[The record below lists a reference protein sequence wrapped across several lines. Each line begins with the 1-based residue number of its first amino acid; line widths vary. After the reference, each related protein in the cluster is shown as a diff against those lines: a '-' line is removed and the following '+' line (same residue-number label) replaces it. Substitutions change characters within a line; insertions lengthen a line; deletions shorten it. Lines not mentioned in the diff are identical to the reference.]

1 MPVILLYL
9 TFFLTGFIFPLEK
22 SYKAHDLRRFFF
34 EAASNKNTCEALVN
48 HLSKYQGP
56 DPVVYG
62 YKAATQ
68 ALMADHAW
76 SPYYKIKY
84 VRNAAQLFAE
94 VIKKSPNVAEV
105 RFLRYSMEYYIPR
118 YLNMSGHL
126 QEDRSVI
133 LKSLFRYPQSDLD
146 PEIFQ
151 RIKDFLMK
159 NAAHLTESERKQLVN
174 IKA

>member
-1 MPVILLYL
+1 VPVFLLSL
-9 TFFLTGFIFPLEK
+9 TFFLSGFISQVEN
-22 SYKAHDLRRFFF
+22 SYKVHDLRRFFY
-34 EAASNKNTCEALVN
+34 EAADNKNKCEALVA
-48 HLSKYQGP
+48 HLSKYRGS
-56 DPVVYG
+56 DPAVYG

-94 VIKKSPNVAEV
+94 IIKKSPQVTEV

-146 PEIFQ
+146 PEIFR
-151 RIKDFLMK
+151 RIKDFLLK
-159 NAAHLTESERKQLVN
+159 NDDHLTEQERKQVANL
-174 IKA
+174 KA